1 MTRRFLGVGKV
12 RVGLVI
18 MAIFAVVALV
28 GQPVSDHLLGWTPYT
43 YDRNALGAAPSVHH
57 LLGTTSSGQD
67 ALSWLLYGTRNS
79 MLVGIASAVI
89 GTAFTVLV
97 GLTGGFVGGFVDRF
111 LNAVTLVF
119 QNIPS
124 FAVLFIVAG
133 FLGNANWLVVS
144 FIIGFFEWP
153 GGARAVR
160 AQAMS
165 LRGRD
170 FATALRTIGESR
182 WRVIMLEV
190 LPHLMGV
197 ISPMFLRLIAAG
209 INQQA
214 AIAFIGIGDA
224 REPSWGLMINYANA
238 QNALF
243 NGQWWWFGPPGLC
256 LALVGLATT
265 MINFG
270 LDEITN
276 PTLSSKRIRLMR
288 AFLRTKRSD
297 ALPATTPVAEAA

>member
-1 MTRRFLGVGKV
+1 MLKRFLGVGKV
-12 RVGLVI
+12 QIGLAI
-18 MAIFAVVALV
+18 MLVFALV
-28 GQPVSDHLLGWTPYT
+28 AIIGQPLTDNVLGWTPYRF
-43 YDRNALGAAPSVHH
+43 DVDSLGVAPNAEH

-67 ALSWLLYGTRNS
+67 VLSWLLYGTRNS
-79 MLVGIASAVI
+79 MLVGLMSAII
-89 GTAFTVLV
+89 GTALTVIIGVTSGFL
-97 GLTGGFVGGFVDRF
+97 GGIVDRM
-111 LNAVTLVF
+111 LNALTLVV
-119 QNIPS
+119 QNVPS
-124 FAVLFIVAG
+124 FAVLFIIAG

-144 FIIGFFEWP
+144 IIIGIFEWP
-153 GGARAVR
+153 GGARAIR

-190 LPHLMGV
+190 LPHLMGI

-209 INQQA
+209 IGQQA

-224 REPSWGLMINYANA
+224 RDPSWGLMINYASA

-243 NGQWWWFGPPGLC
+243 NGQWWWFVPPGLC

-270 LDEITN
+270 LDEVTN
-276 PTLSSKRIRLMR
+276 PTLSSKRMRLMR
-288 AFLRTKRSD
+288 AFVKSKRTE
-297 ALPATTPVAEAA
+297 AQWGAVPA

>member
-1 MTRRFLGVGKV
+1 MAKRFLTLGKV
-12 RVGLVI
+12 QIGLGIVVFF
-18 MAIFAVVALV
+18 AIIAVV
-28 GQPVSDHLLGWTPYT
+28 GQPISDHLLHYRPYT
-43 YDRNALGAAPSVHH
+43 YDSSHLGQPPSLAH

-67 ALSWLLYGTRNS
+67 VMSWLLYGTRNS
-79 MLVGIASAVI
+79 MLVGIASAII
-89 GTAFTVLV
+89 GTFLTIIV
-97 GLTGGFVGGFVDRF
+97 GVTAGFVGGIVDRF
-111 LNAVTLVF
+111 LNGVTLVF
-119 QNIPS
+119 QNVPS

-133 FLGNANWLVVS
+133 FVGNANWLLVS

-153 GGARAVR
+153 AGARAIR

-170 FATALRTIGESR
+170 FATALRTIGEYR
-182 WRVIMLEV
+182 WRVILVEV

-214 AIAFIGIGDA
+214 ALAFLGIGDA
-224 REPSWGLMINYANA
+224 RQPSWGLMINYAND

-243 NGQWWWFGPPGLC
+243 NGQWWWFVPPGLC
-256 LALVGLATT
+256 LALIGFATT

-270 LDEITN
+270 LDEVTN
-276 PTLSSKRIRLMR
+276 PTLSSKRMRLMR
-288 AFLRTKRSD
+288 AFLRRQQLAPTGS
-297 ALPATTPVAEAA
+297 VA